1 MFFSLYGNPKIGL
14 LLKSYKA
21 TTVNG
26 KSTVTITCETNDH
39 FQQAQAMRELADT
52 AKAQKQAATAAK
64 ANVKAAEREAKKPK
78 PKAPLLALPAPQLA
92 LPAPLRALPKP
103 GGAA

>member
-1 MFFSLYGNPKIGL
+1 MMFTLYGNPKTGL

-21 TTVNG
+21 QTVNG

-39 FQQAQAMRELADT
+39 FHLHMALRELAET
-52 AKAQKQAATAAK
+52 AEAQKEAAK
-64 ANVKAAEREAKKPK
+64 AAKAAERAAKKPK

>member
-21 TTVNG
+21 QTVNG

-39 FQQAQAMRELADT
+39 FQLHMALRELADT
-52 AKAQKQAATAAK
+52 AKAQKEAAAAT
-64 ANVKAAEREAKKPK
+64 KAAEREAKKPK
-78 PKAPLLALPAPQLA
+78 KASLLALPAPQLA

>member
-26 KSTVTITCETNDH
+26 KSTVTITCETTDH
-39 FQQAQAMRELADT
+39 FQLGMALRELADT
-52 AKAQKQAATAAK
+52 AKAQKEAAK

>member
-21 TTVNG
+21 QTVNG

-39 FQQAQAMRELADT
+39 FQLHMALRELADT
-52 AKAQKQAATAAK
+52 AKAQNEAAAAT
-64 ANVKAAEREAKKPK
+64 KAAEREAKKPK
-78 PKAPLLALPAPQLA
+78 KASLLALPAPQLA